1 MQEVVKRVARFV
13 DDRMQIT
20 GGSFDRVMAEQQPKG
35 LKALSGMSRVGV
47 TQDVSRE
54 EPFEFNLGGGRMN
67 NSLQ

>member
-1 MQEVVKRVARFV
+1 
-13 DDRMQIT
+13 MQIT